1 MANEQTT
8 FSKSENKEEKINRLK
23 RVDENIVK
31 TLENVRA
38 LYAVDD
44 LEATSKLVSLLDE
57 LLKDD
62 DWESS
67 LLLRTTKKHLVALRD
82 EAKQIV
88 DKLSGGAD
96 LEANLQVSSSLEKDH
111 IKIYISLYQSEG
123 SNIKAW
129 QRMLKSLANY
139 SISRPV
145 YNDEEQ
151 VREMIRS
158 KPEIQR
164 HAYAIVAIPQ
174 NGIIHLEKPT
184 VDKFNHEL
192 LTLKEGAVQLKN
204 IIEFV
209 HANEKRYVFR
219 DDKLILLK

>member
-1 MANEQTT
+1 LQ
-8 FSKSENKEEKINRLK
+8 
-23 RVDENIVK
+23 
-31 TLENVRA
+31 
-38 LYAVDD
+38 
-44 LEATSKLVSLLDE
+44 
-57 LLKDD
+57 DD

-88 DKLSGGAD
+88 DKLSGGTD
-96 LEANLQVSSSLEKDH
+96 LKANFQVSSSLKKDH

-151 VREMIRS
+151 VREIIRS
-158 KPEIQR
+158 KPERQR

-174 NGIIHLEKPT
+174 DGIIHLEKPT

-192 LTLKEGAVQLKN
+192 LTLKEGAVQLQN